1 VRVREWP
8 GGLESQE
15 RDVRVSAIVLAAGQ
29 ATRMGGQKL
38 LLPLRERALV
48 EWVADAALGAGV
60 SETIVVVGHEA
71 EEVGA
76 ILRDRP
82 VRIVL
87 NPDYAAGMSTS
98 LRAGVRAVRPDC
110 DAAVFLLGD
119 QPFVTS
125 ELIDRLIEVF
135 ADERALI
142 VRTSI
147 GGRPGHPVLMG
158 RALFPEI
165 LEQRGDV
172 GGREIAER
180 HRQRQILVPLDDDR
194 MALDVDTAEDYE
206 AASSAT

>member
-1 VRVREWP
+1 MSDRAGSSGSRK
-8 GGLESQE
+8 
-15 RDVRVSAIVLAAGQ
+15 RDVRVAAIVLAAGQ
-29 ATRMGGQKL
+29 ATRMDRQKL

-48 EWVADAALGAGV
+48 EWVTDAALGAGV

-71 EEVGA
+71 EAVGA
-76 ILRDRP
+76 ILMDRP

-98 LRAGVRAVRPDC
+98 LRAGVRAVRPDSG
-110 DAAVFLLGD
+110 AAIFLLGD

-125 ELIDRLIEVF
+125 ALIDRLIEVF
-135 ADERALI
+135 EDKDALI
-142 VRTSI
+142 VRPCVD
-147 GGRPGHPVLMG
+147 GRPGNPVLMA

-165 LEQRGDV
+165 FEQQGDV

-180 HRQRQILVPLDDDR
+180 HREGQILVPLDDDR

-206 AASSAT
+206 AASLAT

>member
-1 VRVREWP
+1 
-8 GGLESQE
+8 
-15 RDVRVSAIVLAAGQ
+15 
-29 ATRMGGQKL
+29 M
-38 LLPLRERALV
+38 
-48 EWVADAALGAGV
+48 
-60 SETIVVVGHEA
+60 
-71 EEVGA
+71 GA

-87 NPDYAAGMSTS
+87 NPDYTAGMSTS

-110 DAAVFLLGD
+110 DAAIFLLGD

-125 ELIDRLIEVF
+125 ALIDRLIEVF

-142 VRTSI
+142 VRTSV
-147 GGRPGHPVLMG
+147 GGRPGNPVLMA

-165 LEQRGDV
+165 FEQQGDV

-180 HRQRQILVPLDDDR
+180 HREGQILVPLDDDR

-206 AASSAT
+206 AASLAK

>member
-1 VRVREWP
+1 MSDRA
-8 GGLESQE
+8 GSSGSQR
-15 RDVRVSAIVLAAGQ
+15 RDVCVAAIVLAAGR
-29 ATRMGGQKL
+29 ATRMDRQKL

-71 EEVGA
+71 EAVGA

-98 LRAGVRAVRPDC
+98 LRTGVQALRPDC

-125 ELIDRLIEVF
+125 ELIDRLIEAF
-135 ADERALI
+135 ANGRALI
-142 VRTSI
+142 VRTSV
-147 GGRPGHPVLMG
+147 GGHPGNPVLMA

-165 LEQRGDV
+165 LEQQGDV

-180 HRQRQILVPLDDDR
+180 HGQRQIMVPVDDDR

-206 AASSAT
+206 TASLAI

>member
-1 VRVREWP
+1 VCVA
-8 GGLESQE
+8 
-15 RDVRVSAIVLAAGQ
+15 AIVLAAGQ
-29 ATRMGGQKL
+29 ASRMDRQKL

-48 EWVADAALGAGV
+48 EWVADAALGARV

-71 EEVGA
+71 EAVGA

-82 VRIVL
+82 VGVVL

-125 ELIDRLIEVF
+125 ELIDRLIAVF
-135 ADERALI
+135 ANERALI
-142 VRTSI
+142 VRASV
-147 GGRPGHPVLMG
+147 GGRPGNPVLMG
-158 RALFPEI
+158 RALFSEI
-165 LEQRGDV
+165 FEQQGDV

-180 HRQRQILVPLDDDR
+180 HRERQILVPLEDDR
-194 MALDVDTAEDYE
+194 MALDVDTIEDYE
-206 AASSAT
+206 AASSAM